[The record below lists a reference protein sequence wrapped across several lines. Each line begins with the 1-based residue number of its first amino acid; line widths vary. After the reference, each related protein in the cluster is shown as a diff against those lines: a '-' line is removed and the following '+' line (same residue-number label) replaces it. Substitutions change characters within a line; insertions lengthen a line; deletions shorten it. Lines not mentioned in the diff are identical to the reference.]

1 MESNGMSHVTLNR
14 PEDLHQIA
22 TRNLAHDEHLAQS
35 DGEGTRDLDVRQYFV
50 ALLMHIDGESPCDV
64 LDIGGGPGRDLRIF
78 KMLGQYRS
86 SRRRFGG
93 GTECGVA
100 SAQP

>member
-35 DGEGTRDLDVRQYFV
+35 DWEGTRDLDVSLNIAAV
-50 ALLMHIDGESPCDV
+50 LMYIDGESPCDV
-64 LDIGGGPGRDLRIF
+64 LDIGGGPGRDLRTF
-78 KMLGQYRS
+78 KMLGQYTS
-86 SRRRFGG
+86 SRRRSGG
-93 GTECGVA
+93 CPECCGA
-100 SAQP
+100 LSQP

>member
-1 MESNGMSHVTLNR
+1 MNR
-14 PEDLHQIA
+14 PEDHHQIA
-22 TRNLAHDEHLAQS
+22 TRTLAQDEHLAQS
-35 DGEGTRDLDVRQYFV
+35 DWEGTRDLDVSLNIAAV
-50 ALLMHIDGESPCDV
+50 LMHIDGESPCDV
-64 LDIGGGPGRDLRIF
+64 LDIGGGPGRDLRTF

-100 SAQP
+100 CAQP